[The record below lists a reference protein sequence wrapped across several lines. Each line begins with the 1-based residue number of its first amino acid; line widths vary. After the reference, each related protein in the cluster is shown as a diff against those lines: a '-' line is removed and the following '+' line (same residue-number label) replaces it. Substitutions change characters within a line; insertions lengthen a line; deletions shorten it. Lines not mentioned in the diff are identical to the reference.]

1 MTADHQAS
9 LERLVGKVAA
19 LTVRRRYGKLTEVDG
34 TCVKAAMAGVVR
46 GAVFTVRKADGA
58 MVRAEV
64 IGVRGNLAILTPFG
78 ATEGLA
84 EGALLVP
91 APSALTIAA
100 GEGLLGRVVDVFG
113 QPIDGRGDLRGATSP
128 SDIRRSAPAPMARPM
143 IDAAMT
149 TGLRAIDGPLALGL
163 GQRVGIFGP
172 PGVGKSRLIASIA
185 AQSQVDVIVIGL
197 VGERGREV
205 REFIDRDLPQAAR
218 KRVVIVAATSD
229 RPAVERALCAQSA
242 TAVAEAFRDQG
253 RDVLLL
259 VDSLTR
265 TARALREIG
274 LAAGEPPTRRGYTAS
289 VYPALPAII
298 ERAGLTETGSITA
311 LYTVLL
317 EGDGE
322 GDPIAEEVRSLTDGH
337 IVLSRKLAE
346 AAHFPAIDVVES
358 LSRCMPAVVG
368 TQHMAD
374 AEQLRRLLAKYR
386 EIELLLQVGEYSPG
400 GDPLAD
406 HAVRAK
412 PAIDAFL
419 KQAAN
424 DIAQPGTCQRQLR
437 EAIR

>member
-1 MTADHQAS
+1 MTVDHQAA
-9 LERLVGKVAA
+9 LDQLTAKVA
-19 LTVRRRYGKLTEVDG
+19 TQPIRRRFGKLTEVDS
-34 TCVKAAMAGVVR
+34 TCLKAAMAGVAR
-46 GAVFTVRKADGA
+46 GAFFAVRRADGA
-58 MVRAEV
+58 TVRAEV
-64 IGVRGNLAILTPFG
+64 IGVRGSLAVLTPFG

-91 APSALTIAA
+91 DPTALTIAV

-113 QPIDGRGDLRGATSP
+113 QPIDGRGAIRGTTKP
-128 SDIRRSAPAPMARPM
+128 GDIRRAAPAPMARPM
-143 IDAAMT
+143 IDQSMA
-149 TGLRAIDGPLALGL
+149 TGLRAIDGPLTLGL

-185 AQSQVDVIVIGL
+185 AQTDVDVIVIGL

-218 KRVVIVAATSD
+218 ARVVIVAATSD

-298 ERAGLTETGSITA
+298 ERAGRTEVGSITA

-368 TQHMAD
+368 SQHMDD
-374 AEQLRRLLAKYR
+374 AQQLRRLLAKYR
-386 EIELLLQVGEYSPG
+386 EIELLLQVGEYTPG
-400 GDPLAD
+400 GDSLAD
-406 HAVRAK
+406 HAVKAK

-419 KQAAN
+419 KQATNEAS
-424 DIAQPGTCQRQLR
+424 QPGTTLRQLR